1 MNMAK
6 EVYVTFRYV
15 RNADGE
21 LLNIYD
27 GVFGSE
33 RDATLQLVET
43 YGSDWYAQ
51 GYRKIK
57 QYIAKY

>member
-1 MNMAK
+1 MTK

-15 RNADGE
+15 GIVDGE

>member
-6 EVYVTFRYV
+6 DVYVTFRYV
-15 RNADGE
+15 GIVDGE
-21 LLNIYD
+21 LINSYD

-33 RDATLQLVET
+33 CDATLHLVET

-51 GYRKIK
+51 GYRKVQ

>member
-1 MNMAK
+1 MNIAK

-15 RNADGE
+15 WNIDGE

-33 RDATLQLVET
+33 RDATLHLVET

-51 GYRKIK
+51 GYRKVK
-57 QYIAKY
+57 QYIPKY

>member
-15 RNADGE
+15 GIVDGE
-21 LLNIYD
+21 LINIYD

-33 RDATLQLVET
+33 YDATLHLEET